1 MSKQRITQYAGLA
14 ASENSVRR
22 SQRSTAVSP
31 DAIHQRQLI
40 GESLTLSLNDSAIF
54 LRFFRAID
62 NLDRLPRCN
71 MQVLAGTEDP
81 VQHAAYGA

>member
-31 DAIHQRQLI
+31 DANTSVS
-40 GESLTLSLNDSAIF
+40 SLV
-54 LRFFRAID
+54 
-62 NLDRLPRCN
+62 NLYA
-71 MQVLAGTEDP
+71 LAER
-81 VQHAAYGA
+81 